1 MKADITPLALPSRDE
16 AVCWISS
23 WGPSCSLKAVLI
35 VDGLTF
41 LFSISNMVMAN
52 LDQLVVGWRAQA

>member
-1 MKADITPLALPSRDE
+1 M
-16 AVCWISS
+16 
-23 WGPSCSLKAVLI
+23 GPSCSLKAVLI
-35 VDGLTF
+35 VDRLTF

>member
-52 LDQLVVGWRAQA
+52 LD